1 MKKLTL
7 DPRNRRKKRRTGAK
21 MVCVKT
27 PYIIVL
33 SQRAY
38 SSHVSVHT
46 FASVSEEDIYL
57 DRLYEEVALFPSHS
71 PPFTILF
78 SGYDAVTWCQPG
90 YCKRVHPRLSS

>member
-1 MKKLTL
+1 
-7 DPRNRRKKRRTGAK
+7 

-57 DRLYEEVALFPSHS
+57 DRL
-71 PPFTILF
+71 
-78 SGYDAVTWCQPG
+78 
-90 YCKRVHPRLSS
+90 